1 MCEEEYVLV
10 SVNDENKYV
19 FVEKQT
25 FAMKSKE
32 ALKAHSDFNS
42 LKNKFAMEQQFYG
55 YSMVE
60 VKRKKND
67 NQSIGS
73 GSNYD
78 FVGMVKFDIPEVKP
92 EDINIIPNKFGGKK

>member
-10 SVNDENKYV
+10 SINEENKYV

-32 ALKAHSDFNS
+32 AMNAHANFKNLKSN
-42 LKNKFAMEQQFYG
+42 FAMEQPLYG

-60 VKRKKND
+60 VKRTKND
-67 NQSIGS
+67 NQSQK

-78 FVGMVKFDIPEVKP
+78 FVGMVEFDICEINPA
-92 EDINIIPNKFGGKK
+92 DINIIPNKLGGKM

>member
-10 SVNDENKYV
+10 SINEENKYV

-25 FAMKSKE
+25 FALKSKE
-32 ALKAHSDFNS
+32 AMNAHANFKNLKS
-42 LKNKFAMEQQFYG
+42 KFAMEQPLYG

-60 VKRKKND
+60 VKKND
-67 NQSIGS
+67 NQSLN

-78 FVGMVKFDIPEVKP
+78 FVGMVEFDIREVNP
-92 EDINIIPNKFGGKK
+92 ADINIIPNKFGGKM

>member
-10 SVNDENKYV
+10 SINEENKYV

-25 FAMKSKE
+25 FALKSKE
-32 ALKAHSDFNS
+32 AMNAHANFNNLKS
-42 LKNKFAMEQQFYG
+42 KFAMEQPLYG

-60 VKRKKND
+60 VKRTKND
-67 NQSIGS
+67 NQSLN

-78 FVGMVKFDIPEVKP
+78 FVGMVEFDIREVNP
-92 EDINIIPNKFGGKK
+92 ADINVIPNKFGGKM

>member
-25 FAMKSKE
+25 FAMRSKE
-32 ALKAHSDFNS
+32 ALKAHDDFNN
-42 LKNKFAMEQQFYG
+42 LKKKFAMAQPLYG

-67 NQSIGS
+67 IDN

-78 FVGMVKFDIPEVKP
+78 YVGMVKFDIPEVNP
-92 EDINIIPNKFGGKK
+92 ADINIIPNKFGGRM